1 MQMKIVMLCEF
12 FNEELEFQENLLVKY
27 YRRHGHDVTVIAS
40 LFESVFDYYEDRAP
54 KGGEHR
60 EYQHEGARIIKLP
73 FRFNLLNRVRPYV
86 SIRTILEEA
95 KPDLIFVHDIMPN
108 LPECIAY
115 VKANPQTR
123 MIMDYHADY
132 SNSGK
137 NWVSLK
143 ILHGVIRKWYLDRAR
158 PYLQKIFPIV
168 PAGFEFL
175 EQVYRVPMHEMELL
189 PLGTDLE
196 YGVAI
201 TEAGGGAAVRKRL
214 GIPADAFTVFTGGK
228 LSRNRRTEHLIDAVR
243 RICRDD
249 LHVIIAGAPPPQHV
263 EYAEM
268 LKDRALGM
276 PNVHFVGWQDKKG
289 MYEHM
294 DASDVG
300 VFPGGQSVLWQQA
313 IGMGLPLL
321 LVDRS
326 EQIRGHQDARYL
338 NRHGN
343 VVILDPE
350 TTSQQ
355 IEQWLRDLIDDRA
368 RLAEM
373 SEGARRTAAEML
385 DWNVL
390 IDTTLR
396 FNRAGNGK
404 LGEG

>member
-249 LHVIIAGAPPPQHV
+249 LHVIIAGAPRPSMSNMPRCSRIGRWV
-263 EYAEM
+263 CPMSTSSAGRTRRGCM
-268 LKDRALGM
+268 NIWTRAMSGYS
-276 PNVHFVGWQDKKG
+276 PAASPCCGSRRSGWACRCCSSTDPSRFADTKT
-289 MYEHM
+289 H
-294 DASDVG
+294 
-300 VFPGGQSVLWQQA
+300 A
-313 IGMGLPLL
+313 I
-321 LVDRS
+321 
-326 EQIRGHQDARYL
+326 
-338 NRHGN
+338 
-343 VVILDPE
+343 
-350 TTSQQ
+350 
-355 IEQWLRDLIDDRA
+355 
-368 RLAEM
+368 
-373 SEGARRTAAEML
+373 
-385 DWNVL
+385 
-390 IDTTLR
+390 
-396 FNRAGNGK
+396 
-404 LGEG
+404 